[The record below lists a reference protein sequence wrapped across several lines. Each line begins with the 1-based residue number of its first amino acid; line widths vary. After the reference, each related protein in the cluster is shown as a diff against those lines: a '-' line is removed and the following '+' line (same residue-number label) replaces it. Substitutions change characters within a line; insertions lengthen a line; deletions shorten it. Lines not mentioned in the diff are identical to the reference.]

1 LDAVQ
6 EVLPHMQGS
15 QVAEVLVSAW
25 RLGLKPDTGWL
36 ADVEARLGT
45 LVPVGPGNVGVSR
58 GGYAAPGSSAAGS
71 RGDKASAGRYAK
83 QATAPGGSSN
93 AAAAAGYQTQG
104 GSNDIASGGASTSG
118 VNFDPSSSGSVV
130 KGLLALQ
137 DQQLEAALGTSVRM
151 AGWVRSALRR
161 YYRGYVDKSG

>member
-1 LDAVQ
+1 
-6 EVLPHMQGS
+6 MQGS

-45 LVPVGPGNVGVSR
+45 LVPVGPGIVGVSR
-58 GGYAAPGSSAAGS
+58 GGYPVPGSSAAGG
-71 RGDKASAGRYAK
+71 RGNKASGDRYVK
-83 QATAPGGSSN
+83 QATTPGRSSG
-93 AAAAAGYQTQG
+93 AAAAAGHQIQG

-118 VNFDPSSSGSVV
+118 VNVDPSSYGSVV

-137 DQQLEAALGTSVRM
+137 DPQLAAALGTSFRM

-161 YYRGYVDKSG
+161 YYRDYVDKSG